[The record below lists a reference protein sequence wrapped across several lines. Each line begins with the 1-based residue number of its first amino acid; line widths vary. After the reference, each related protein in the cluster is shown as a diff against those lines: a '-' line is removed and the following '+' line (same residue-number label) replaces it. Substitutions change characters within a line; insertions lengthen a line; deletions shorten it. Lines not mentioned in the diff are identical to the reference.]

1 LIINDRETKD
11 EEERCERER
20 ERERE
25 KESFLCVRKGKDR
38 ESCEP
43 E

>member
-1 LIINDRETKD
+1 MIVKRKMKKRDVR
-11 EEERCERER
+11 ERER